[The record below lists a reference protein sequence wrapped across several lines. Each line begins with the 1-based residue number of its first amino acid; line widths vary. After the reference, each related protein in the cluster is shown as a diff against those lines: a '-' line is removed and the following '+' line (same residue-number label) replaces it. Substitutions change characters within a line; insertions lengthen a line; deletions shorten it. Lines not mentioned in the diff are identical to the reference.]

1 MTGTELVSEIALQQ
15 PSAIG
20 VFEKFGID
28 YCCGGH
34 TPLAVACAT
43 QSLDLDSVIVA
54 LDVAANRTREADK
67 DWTVQPLAAICD
79 YIVAA
84 HHSYCKREIP
94 RLSGLAAKVANK
106 HGGRSPELAIIQAKW
121 NELVDGLSDHLA
133 EEEVVVFP
141 YIARIENQTDAG
153 GANGIHRAS
162 QPDGPIARLITEHE
176 WAGELL
182 AEIRSLSHD
191 FTPPGFACTSYQ
203 AFYEGLKAFEQ
214 DLHRHVHME
223 NNVLFPRAIRLEKAL
238 STGQPS

>member
-15 PSAIG
+15 PAAIG

-34 TPLAVACAT
+34 TPLANACAT
-43 QSLDLDSVIVA
+43 KQLDLDSVIVA
-54 LDVAANRTREADK
+54 LEAAANRVREADR
-67 DWTVQPLAAICD
+67 DWTVQPLAALCD
-79 YIVAA
+79 YIVAT

-141 YIARIENQTDAG
+141 YIARMENQANAG
-153 GANGIHRAS
+153 GTNGHPIGS
-162 QPDGPIARLITEHE
+162 QPGGPISALIGEHE

-182 AEIRSLSHD
+182 AEIRGLSHD
-191 FTPPGFACTSYQ
+191 FTPPGYACTSYQ
-203 AFYEGLKAFEQ
+203 AFYEGLKAFES
-214 DLHRHVHME
+214 DLHRHVHLE
-223 NNVLFPRAIRLEKAL
+223 NNVLFPRATQLEETQGA
-238 STGQPS
+238 GRPN